1 MKLPIDNFAL
11 LGVGLGT
18 DAPGVLRAL
27 QRKIEKPAVDGFNED
42 TLQKRKGILM
52 RASKTLLE
60 KQLRE
65 KYEDDLKSDSEM
77 EGKGFE
83 VEEEEEVA
91 GLMLLLEEGYSEEC
105 LQLVAEIRLKGKYI
119 GENQIKGREIE
130 LVLDYA
136 TLKAAE
142 AYKEKR
148 YYEKAANIIEMR
160 LRERM
165 GRIDAVN
172 ANQKMEYEL
181 IHLTPYRILD
191 LVSREDSEAK
201 RKLGIKFL
209 EELIE
214 RRGGLDKQSSEVMG
228 HEEFLSFF
236 RQIRMYLTVQEQ
248 IDVFKKQGSK
258 GSQVGNFLYGIALT
272 ASGFTQRKPERL
284 KEAIKVLE
292 NIHRDELEP
301 VIGNIYLLLGDIK
314 AASKMFSIFAEPAL
328 KEWCKEITPESLGQ
342 ICAWCEEWLR
352 RDVLG
357 GYRDVDTEADIN
369 AYFNDKD
376 VITYIEKHDSPEDGY
391 KFSGIP
397 RRNEISGDGRHQGNQ
412 ERLTRKKGTEKAKG
426 LLEELR
432 KLAYTRET
440 QNIILIIGVLTGAL
454 ALFAQ
459 GERRDEVKK
468 GGKTVI
474 IKPSNI
480 GKANRYKSDGVD
492 NVYNEI
498 EKIENTIT
506 KWHTIKGERLAGK
519 RETKR
524 PLDYI
529 SEKRLLEL
537 EKEAKELQREGRRM
551 NINVK
556 IKDIKSIEKKGQQTI
571 VEVVLD
577 YGETMMSNNGE
588 IIKEVPR
595 KLFRRTYK
603 LIRRGQGWVVD

>member
-18 DAPGVLRAL
+18 DGPGVLRAL
-27 QRKIEKPAVDGFNED
+27 QKKIEKTDVDGFNKD
-42 TLQKRKGILM
+42 TLQKRKEILM

-60 KQLRE
+60 KRLRE
-65 KYEDDLKSDSEM
+65 RYEDDLKSHSEM

-83 VEEEEEVA
+83 VDEDEEVA
-91 GLMLLLEEGYSEEC
+91 GLVLLLEEGYSEEC
-105 LQLVAEIRLKGKYI
+105 LQLGAEIRLKEKHS
-119 GENQIKGREIE
+119 GESQIKGREIE
-130 LVLDYA
+130 LVLDNA

-142 AYKEKR
+142 EYKKKR

-160 LRERM
+160 LKEGV
-165 GRIDAVN
+165 GRIDAVKVK
-172 ANQKMEYEL
+172 QKMDYEL
-181 IHLTPYRILD
+181 AQLTPYRILD
-191 LVSREDSEAK
+191 LVSREDSEVK

-214 RRGGLDKQSSEVMG
+214 RRGGLDKQSNYVMR

-248 IDVFKKQGSK
+248 IDVFKKQCSK
-258 GSQVGNFLYGIALT
+258 GSQVGHFLYGIALT

-314 AASKMFSIFAEPAL
+314 AASKKFSIFADPAL

-342 ICAWCEEWLR
+342 MCAWCEEWLR

-369 AYFNDKD
+369 AYFSDKD
-376 VITYIEKHDSPEDGY
+376 VITYIEKHDSPEHGE
-391 KFSGIP
+391 KCSGSP
-397 RRNEISGDGRHQGNQ
+397 RRNKISGGGQDQGIH

-426 LLEELR
+426 LLEKLR
-432 KLAYTRET
+432 KLTYTREAR
-440 QNIILIIGVLTGAL
+440 NIVLIIGVLTGTL

-459 GERRDEVKK
+459 VERRDVVKE
-468 GGKTVI
+468 GDNTVM
-474 IKPSNI
+474 IKPSNM
-480 GKANRYKSDGVD
+480 GQANRYKSDGV
-492 NVYNEI
+492 NNEI
-498 EKIENTIT
+498 EKIEDTIA

-519 RETKR
+519 GETKR
-524 PLDYI
+524 ALDYI
-529 SEKRLLEL
+529 SGKRLLEL
-537 EKEAKELQREGRRM
+537 EKEAKELHRKGRRM
-551 NINVK
+551 NIDVK
-556 IKDIKSIEKKGQQTI
+556 IMDIKSIEQKGEQTI

-577 YGETMMSNNGE
+577 YGETIKNNNGE